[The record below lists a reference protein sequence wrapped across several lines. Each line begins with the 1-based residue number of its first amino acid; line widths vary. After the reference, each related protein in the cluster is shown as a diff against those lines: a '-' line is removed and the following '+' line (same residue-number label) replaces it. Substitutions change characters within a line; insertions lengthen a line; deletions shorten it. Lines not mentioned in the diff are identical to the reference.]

1 MPYITDAVLSAAS
14 ATSGQ
19 AASAADL
26 PAHWAAAVTR
36 GNRMAYRRIRAVLLD
51 RGFIDSQ
58 INAWDARVE
67 WSETVGINRVHWY
80 ATDDLEV
87 RRLLNEEL
95 KELLEQL
102 AEEAIEI
109 DGEVAFPDAA
119 NGRIG
124 YGEYDED
131 EDDRHTIEDTL

>member
-1 MPYITDAVLSAAS
+1 MPYITDAVLSAACAS
-14 ATSGQ
+14 AAQ

-26 PAHWAAAVTR
+26 PAHWAAAVPR
-36 GNRMAYRRIRAVLLD
+36 GNRMAYRRLRAALLN
-51 RGFIDSQ
+51 RGFTSAQIDD
-58 INAWDARVE
+58 WDARVE
-67 WSETVGINRVHWY
+67 WSETLGINRAHWY

-95 KELLEQL
+95 KELLEQMV
-102 AEEAIEI
+102 EEAIEI
-109 DGEVAFPDAA
+109 DSALGATT

-124 YGEYDED
+124 YGAYDED